1 MPPPHTRHPIRPFTF
16 NVQQG
21 ARHAGLDIAGKDA
34 ANPTGILLSS
44 VQMLRYLKLPNF
56 ADRMERAIFT
66 CVTWRGAGG
75 MWLRGGELTEGALR
89 GWRAGAD
96 TGGGGA
102 GSRGCHRL
110 RAPSCPPP
118 LPTDPLAS
126 RCSTLESG
134 TKTRDVGGSSTTTQV
149 RS

>member
-1 MPPPHTRHPIRPFTF
+1 MPPVTPHSTPHPSVHF
-16 NVQQG
+16 NVRQG

-75 MWLRGGELTEGALR
+75 MGLRGGGTHGGHVARVACRSGYGWWGR
-89 GWRAGAD
+89 GEP
-96 TGGGGA
+96 
-102 GSRGCHRL
+102 RL
-110 RAPSCPPP
+110 SSSARTVMPTAP
-118 LPTDPLAS
+118 TH
-126 RCSTLESG
+126 
-134 TKTRDVGGSSTTTQV
+134 
-149 RS
+149 